1 MLQTL
6 NISTNIIDKDL
17 NYTGSN
23 HYTKMCER
31 QLASSVTGIVEV
43 GNFGNVG
50 KQNLWGQVTI
60 VCKSGKLKN
69 ADLIKVKPKTLDW
82 EETG

>member
-31 QLASSVTGIVEV
+31 QLASSVTGSVEV

-50 KQNLWGQVTI
+50 KQNL
-60 VCKSGKLKN
+60 
-69 ADLIKVKPKTLDW
+69 
-82 EETG
+82 